1 MKGEKM
7 ENLKSEKKRVVMIGV
22 LIIQLLAFFVPS
34 IVALADINH
43 PEKVNVEYDTTVN
56 YRFRGKKSNGDS
68 FETIST
74 PLYAVSGSTRT
85 PVFCIE
91 PGVPI
96 NGPSS
101 GGFSKN
107 PLPSM
112 TEKAKLISALW
123 SQAGNN
129 ADTRMVAQAM
139 LWQEHNK
146 YPISEIVDLSSNR
159 TIDLSGIKTRINQTI
174 TDYQKKPSFDQSTT
188 TVTLGKSVTLTD
200 QNSSNLSSF
209 DRVVKNTANVDYKIN
224 GNQLII
230 TPKTDSKES
239 GELVFEKSVQA
250 GTPIAYKKAGE
261 QTVMAGA
268 IDQTNRYTVK
278 INVEKYGKLKI
289 VKRDKESNALVPNTI
304 FTLDFGG
311 VIANQEVKTGEDGS
325 VTLDKIPHG
334 TNVTIKEKSVP
345 VPYVIDETPMKA
357 TVKAGETI
365 ELTSKNSRAKGQI
378 ILDKIGA
385 ETGIDLWNQHYSLAG
400 NEFEIRKDAI
410 NGPIV
415 KTIVTD
421 DKGHAETPKLHDQA
435 LELGTYF
442 VVESKASNG
451 FVNTFSPA
459 KVELKYANQTV
470 SLITGSAKG
479 TNKEIT
485 GESLLTKFDKE
496 TEKETQGSA
505 VFEKAEYTLFY
516 GEDTAGHKKGDPVK
530 WTDKFKP
537 KMMKGTQSKTPNTK
551 DSITLVI
558 DQERQV
564 GVSHLA
570 MGKYYWRETKAP
582 IGYTED
588 QTNYEFE
595 IKKKGDQLSNAVV
608 KESTTAKEQVIRM
621 NLDFFKFANSEKGSA
636 SAGVNDLEFKL
647 TPLEGTKEITGTKD
661 TAVTQYNDQLGFDGY
676 GKFENVPIGDYLL
689 EEVEAPKG
697 FQKIKP
703 LEIHSRFEEN
713 EEDYK
718 QSQYV
723 FTITELDQKESLKTV
738 KVPYV
743 KLTNQAFTV
752 NLNRLMLYDLPE
764 EKDTITSL
772 ATWINEEKI
781 LEDQTNNTAIDNVNY
796 KLSKTK
802 DDWFLVS
809 QVVDVAATK
818 KAQEKEKNAEP
829 IIVAEKLSTQ
839 KNDSKEGTWQVE
851 QIMELEK
858 IAEKSL
864 VLFNTLY
871 ENEEAYKDGK
881 EPVAFDNN
889 LDNQA
894 QTLKV
899 DIPKN
904 SVTIKTK
911 AHLEKDGNTF
921 THGDVLAMYDDVET
935 THTEVTEE
943 KESFETI
950 LVAILPDGTSKE
962 IWKSDKE
969 EYIVDD
975 EAFTKTIVTEK
986 VDTGKYPKGTL
997 FTFKEVHYDKD
1008 GEINGKHNED
1018 LTEKDQTIYPKDAP
1032 QPEEKT
1038 EVPKTSE
1045 PVETPESKEFPSE
1058 PNMPSAESSEKSYP
1072 QTGEKN
1078 DTILLFIG
1086 LLLLVFSCAV
1096 YLLKRQTK

>member
-1 MKGEKM
+1 MKGDIMNKT
-7 ENLKSEKKRVVMIGV
+7 KYSRRRVIMIGV

-43 PEKVNVEYDTTVN
+43 PEKVNVEYDTGVN
-56 YRFRGKKSNGDS
+56 YRFRGKKSNGDF

-74 PLYAVSGSTRT
+74 PLYAVAGSTRT

-91 PGVPI
+91 PGVPV

-139 LWQEHNK
+139 LWQEHNR

-159 TIDLSGIKTRINQTI
+159 TIDLNGIKTKINQTI

-200 QNSSNLSSF
+200 QNSSKLASF

-230 TPKTDSKES
+230 TPKTDSKET

-311 VIANQEVKTGEDGS
+311 VIANKEVKTGGDGS

-345 VPYVIDETPMKA
+345 APYVIDETPMKA
-357 TVKAGETI
+357 VVKAGETI
-365 ELTSKNSRAKGQI
+365 EVTSKNLRAKGQI
-378 ILDKIGA
+378 IIEKVGA
-385 ETGIDLWNQHYSLAG
+385 ETGTAFWNQHYSLAG
-400 NEFEIRKDAI
+400 NEFEIRRDTI

-421 DKGHAETPKLHDQA
+421 AKGHAETPKLHDQA

-451 FVNTFSPA
+451 FVNTFNPT

-485 GESLLTKFDKE
+485 GESMLTKIDKE

-558 DQERQV
+558 DRERQV

-647 TPLEGTKEITGTKD
+647 TPLEGTKEITGAKD

-718 QSQYV
+718 HSQYI
-723 FTITELDQKESLKTV
+723 FTITEKDQKEPLKTV
-738 KVPYV
+738 KVPYE

-752 NLNRLMLYDLPE
+752 NLNRLMFYDLPE
-764 EKDTITSL
+764 EKDSITSL

-781 LEDQTNNTAIDNVNY
+781 LEDQTKNTAIDNVNY

-809 QVVDVAATK
+809 QVIDVEATK
-818 KAQEKEKNAEP
+818 KAQEKEKNTEP
-829 IIVAEKLSTQ
+829 IVLSEKFSTQ

-851 QIMELEK
+851 QIMKLEK
-858 IAEKSL
+858 ITGKSL

-881 EPVAFDNN
+881 EPVAIDNN

-921 THGDVLAMYDDVET
+921 TYGDVIAMYDDVET
-935 THTEVTEE
+935 THTEVTNE

-986 VDTGKYPKGTL
+986 IDTGKYPKGTL
-997 FTFKEVHYDKD
+997 FTFKEIHYDKD

-1018 LTEKDQTIYPKDAP
+1018 LTEKDQTLYPNEAP
-1032 QPEEKT
+1032 QPEEPA

-1045 PVETPESKEFPSE
+1045 PVATPEIKEFPSE
-1058 PNMPSAESSEKSYP
+1058 PNTPSAESPEKSYP

-1078 DTILLFIG
+1078 NTILLFIG
-1086 LLLLVFSCAV
+1086 LLLLFFSCVV
-1096 YLLKRQTK
+1096 YLLKRQAK

>member
-1 MKGEKM
+1 
-7 ENLKSEKKRVVMIGV
+7 MIGV

-43 PEKVNVEYDTTVN
+43 PEKVNVEYDTGVN
-56 YRFRGKKSNGDS
+56 YRFRGKKSNGDF

-74 PLYAVSGSTRT
+74 PLYAVAGSTRT

-91 PGVPI
+91 PGVPV

-139 LWQEHNK
+139 LWQEHNR

-159 TIDLSGIKTRINQTI
+159 TIDLNGIKTKINQTI

-200 QNSSNLSSF
+200 QNSSKLASF

-230 TPKTDSKES
+230 TPKTDSKET

-311 VIANQEVKTGEDGS
+311 VIANKEVKTGGDGS

-345 VPYVIDETPMKA
+345 APYVIDETPMKA
-357 TVKAGETI
+357 VVKAGETI
-365 ELTSKNSRAKGQI
+365 EVTSKNLRAKGQI
-378 ILDKIGA
+378 IIEKVGA
-385 ETGIDLWNQHYSLAG
+385 ETGTAFWNQHYSLAG
-400 NEFEIRKDAI
+400 NEFEIRRDTI

-421 DKGHAETPKLHDQA
+421 AKGHAETPKLHDQA

-451 FVNTFSPA
+451 FVNTFNPT

-485 GESLLTKFDKE
+485 GESMLTKIDKE

-551 DSITLVI
+551 NSITLVI
-558 DQERQV
+558 DRERQV

-647 TPLEGTKEITGTKD
+647 TPLEGTKEITGAKD

-718 QSQYV
+718 HSQYI
-723 FTITELDQKESLKTV
+723 FTITEKDQKEPLKTV
-738 KVPYV
+738 KVPYE

-752 NLNRLMLYDLPE
+752 NLNRLMFYDLPE
-764 EKDTITSL
+764 EKDSITSL

-781 LEDQTNNTAIDNVNY
+781 LEDQTKNTAIDNVNY

-809 QVVDVAATK
+809 QVIDVEATK
-818 KAQEKEKNAEP
+818 KAQEKEKNTEP
-829 IIVAEKLSTQ
+829 IVLSEKFSTQ

-851 QIMELEK
+851 QIMKLEK
-858 IAEKSL
+858 ITGKSL

-881 EPVAFDNN
+881 EPVAIDNN

-921 THGDVLAMYDDVET
+921 TYGDVIAMYDDVET
-935 THTEVTEE
+935 THTEVTNE

-986 VDTGKYPKGTL
+986 IDTGKYPKGTL
-997 FTFKEVHYDKD
+997 FTFKEIHYDKD

-1018 LTEKDQTIYPKDAP
+1018 LTEKDQTLYPNEAP
-1032 QPEEKT
+1032 QPEEPA

-1045 PVETPESKEFPSE
+1045 PVATPEIKEFPSE
-1058 PNMPSAESSEKSYP
+1058 PNTPSAESPEKSYP

-1078 DTILLFIG
+1078 NTILLFIG
-1086 LLLLVFSCAV
+1086 LLLLFFSCVV
-1096 YLLKRQTK
+1096 YLLKRQAK